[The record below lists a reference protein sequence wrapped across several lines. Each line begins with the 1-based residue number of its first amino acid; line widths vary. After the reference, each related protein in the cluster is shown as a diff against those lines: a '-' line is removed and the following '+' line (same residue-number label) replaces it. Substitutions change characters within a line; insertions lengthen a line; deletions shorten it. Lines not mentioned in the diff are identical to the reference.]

1 MTQYAQPSAEAP
13 IAKDCIRLKV
23 RLFAGLREQIGRAVV
38 EIDLEP
44 GARAIDL
51 RRRLAERFPAVEPL
65 LKRSA
70 LAVADEFADDEVV
83 LHPDQVLALI
93 PPVSGGQ

>member
-1 MTQYAQPSAEAP
+1 MTASGQPAAQGP

-23 RLFAGLREQIGRAVV
+23 RLFAGLREQIGRDVV

-51 RRRLAERFPAVEPL
+51 RRRLAERFPAMEPL

-70 LAVADEFADDEVV
+70 VAVADEFADDDVE

>member
-1 MTQYAQPSAEAP
+1 MTQHGQPAAEGP
-13 IAKDCIRLKV
+13 NAKDGIRLKV
-23 RLFAGLREQIGRAVV
+23 RLFAGLREQIGRDVV

-44 GARAIDL
+44 GARAVDL
-51 RRRLAERFPAVEPL
+51 RRRLAERFPAIEPL